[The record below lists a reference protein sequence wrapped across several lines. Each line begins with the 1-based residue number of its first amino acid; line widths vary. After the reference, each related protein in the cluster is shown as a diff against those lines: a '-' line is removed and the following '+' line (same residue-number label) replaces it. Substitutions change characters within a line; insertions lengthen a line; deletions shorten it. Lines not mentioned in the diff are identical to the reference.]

1 MDTKEIFNV
10 CKNLI
15 NALDF
20 ENLAENIIILDDD
33 DYIGVL
39 KSKLNTELERT
50 CHSIK
55 IKANSLLKL
64 DEHELNK
71 LKDSIEKIKRAN
83 SLLRNFIDEQEALR
97 LNEIEN
103 EVSRIIKKLIFEL
116 SNPKDVI
123 DFSQKMSNRELLCF
137 LVGPEIFNEIK
148 QKRIKELEKQ
158 LNDSNNLYENK
169 IIKLEI
175 KLSKDF
181 QLKLDELN
189 QDKVNESNKKQKG
202 N

>member
-148 QKRIKELEKQ
+148 Q
-158 LNDSNNLYENK
+158 
-169 IIKLEI
+169 LEI
-175 KLSKDF
+175 KSTLISDKISENSD
-181 QLKLDELN
+181 LITLN
-189 QDKVNESNKKQKG
+189 LPKISLNTEKINTNNVKK